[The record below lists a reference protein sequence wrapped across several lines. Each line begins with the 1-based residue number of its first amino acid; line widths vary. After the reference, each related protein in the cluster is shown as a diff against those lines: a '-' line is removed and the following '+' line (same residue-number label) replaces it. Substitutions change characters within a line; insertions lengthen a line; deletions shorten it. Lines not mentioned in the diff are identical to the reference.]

1 MSDEQKYKIL
11 VAEDNNINI
20 QVARYILS
28 PLASVLDFVMNGE
41 DAVERFNTFN
51 YDFIMMDIKMPIM
64 DGYEATE
71 KIRSIEKEHQDR
83 KPILIIAMT
92 ANNSYEEEQACLTAG
107 MDGFLSKPFNVA
119 DIRNLLKTLNHTS
132 NDNNN

>member
-1 MSDEQKYKIL
+1 
-11 VAEDNNINI
+11 
-20 QVARYILS
+20 
-28 PLASVLDFVMNGE
+28 MNGE

>member
-1 MSDEQKYKIL
+1 MSEERKYKIL

-28 PLASVLDFVMNGE
+28 PLATVLDFVMNGE
-41 DAVERFNTFN
+41 DAVERFKTFN
-51 YDFIMMDIKMPIM
+51 YDFIMMDIKMPLM

-71 KIRSIEKEHQDR
+71 KIRAIEKEQQGK

-119 DIRNLLKTLNHTS
+119 DIRNLLKSLGHTS

>member
-41 DAVERFNTFN
+41 DAVERFKTFN
-51 YDFIMMDIKMPIM
+51 YDFIMMDIKMPLM

>member
-1 MSDEQKYKIL
+1 MSEERKYKIL

-28 PLASVLDFVMNGE
+28 PLATVLDFVMNGE
-41 DAVERFNTFN
+41 DAVERFKTFN
-51 YDFIMMDIKMPIM
+51 YDFIMMDIKMPLM

-71 KIRSIEKEHQDR
+71 KIRTIEKEQQGR

-119 DIRNLLKTLNHTS
+119 DIRNLLKSLGHTS

>member
-1 MSDEQKYKIL
+1 MSEERKYKIL

-41 DAVERFNTFN
+41 DAVERFKTFN
-51 YDFIMMDIKMPIM
+51 YDFIMMDIKMPLM

-119 DIRNLLKTLNHTS
+119 DIHNLLKSLGHTS